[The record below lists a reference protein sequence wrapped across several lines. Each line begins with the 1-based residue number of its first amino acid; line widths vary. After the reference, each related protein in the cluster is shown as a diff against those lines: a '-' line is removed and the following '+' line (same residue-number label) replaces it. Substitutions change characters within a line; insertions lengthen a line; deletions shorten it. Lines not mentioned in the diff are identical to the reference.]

1 MSAALVVRGAS
12 EVQIDIA
19 PEALHVRNT
28 ALLFSGTIKAI
39 STQTEAQAVAHAIKE
54 FQALSRET
62 ESSRTDVK
70 KPVLELGKRIDS
82 AAKEFIGPVETEL
95 ARLRGL
101 LNGYQAEQERQ
112 RREAEAKRQAEIR
125 AAQEAEDKARRE
137 AEAARLAAEKE
148 ASAKAE
154 QAKQEDDPF
163 AAAEAEAARVA
174 AAETARRQ
182 VEQAKAATV
191 AAVKAVTVQTAAA
204 IAPRTI
210 EGVHVRKSPDFKV
223 TDAMKLALIR
233 PDLVTITP
241 KRAEIL
247 AEMRTLKEWEGE
259 RQLCEGLIGWW
270 DGKAVVR

>member
-12 EVQIDIA
+12 EVEIEVS

-28 ALLFSGTIKAI
+28 ALVFSEKIKSV
-39 STQTEAQAVAHAIKE
+39 STQDEAVFVAESIKE
-54 FQALSRET
+54 LQALSKET
-62 ESSRTDVK
+62 EASRKQVK
-70 KPVLELGKRIDS
+70 EPVLELGKRIDL
-82 AAKEFIGPVETEL
+82 AAKDFIGPVETEL
-95 ARLRGL
+95 VRLRAL

-125 AAQEAEDKARRE
+125 AAQEAEEKAIRE
-137 AEAARLAAEKE
+137 AEAVRLAAEKE
-148 ASAKAE
+148 AAAKAE

-174 AAETARRQ
+174 AAEAEDLR
-182 VEQAKAATV
+182 VKQAKAAAV
-191 AAVKAVTVQTAAA
+191 EKVKAVTFQTAAA
-204 IAPRTI
+204 IATRAI
-210 EGVHVRKSPDFKV
+210 EGVHVRRSPDFKV
-223 TDAMKLALIR
+223 TDAGKLALIR

-259 RQLCEGLIGWW
+259 RQLCQGLVGWW
-270 DGKAVVR
+270 EGKAVVR